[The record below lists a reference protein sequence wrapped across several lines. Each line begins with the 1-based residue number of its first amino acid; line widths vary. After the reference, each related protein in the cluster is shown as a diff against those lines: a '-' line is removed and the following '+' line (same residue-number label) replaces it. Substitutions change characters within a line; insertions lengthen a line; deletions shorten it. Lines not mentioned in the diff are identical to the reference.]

1 MGKAVPPRLAN
12 WLLKI
17 FMRKDEYLEKSG
29 DLEEVYH
36 SLYNDYGKTRARI
49 WYWTQLMRILLRSL
63 TNSLYWRMEMVK
75 NYLKV
80 VWRNIQRQ
88 KAFSLINI
96 LGLSVGIACC
106 LMIFLFVRDELSF
119 ERFHSNSGRI
129 YRTIIDEF
137 VDGKWENN
145 VGSPDLLGPALVE
158 ECPEFVSC
166 VRLFNPNWIDKWAV
180 SRGEKYFYEK
190 SLFFAD
196 PAIFEVFTFPLLEGN
211 PKTALKDPNSL
222 VLTESMAQKYF
233 GSEDPMGKTL
243 TIQDAVEV
251 KVTGV
256 ARDIPQNTHFRFDF
270 LASFESMPYKWA
282 TNTWRTLQF
291 YTYVLLGEE
300 YSQDQLDEK
309 LSIFLK
315 KHFGKQTNMALRL
328 QPIEEIHLYSRNF
341 NQDMAVNN
349 GDIAYVYIFSTIAL
363 FILAIACINFMN
375 LSTARSAK
383 RAKEVGVRKVIG
395 AHRSQLIKQFL
406 GEAFLFSVLA
416 AVLSVALVL
425 LFLPKFNGLTGK
437 NIILSAGNFL
447 FIGGMLAGIILIVG
461 FISGSYPALF
471 LSRFQPLNTLKDS
484 LSAGKKG
491 ILFRRA
497 LVFLQFTIS
506 IGLITGTFIIQSQI
520 RYCLNKNLGFEKE
533 QVVVLPLRSRSVMSR
548 YGALRTELLQQS
560 SVLNVAGSAEVPGK
574 SIASRGIFPEGNQW
588 YPRNSIFVDYD
599 FIPTLGIEI
608 VEGRNFSR
616 DHPTDLEDA
625 YIVNEA
631 AVKNFGWDQP
641 IGKKIIWAGDQNKK
655 GNVIGVVR
663 DFHYASFREEI
674 APLVLHMSA
683 GAPNYLSIRLKGN
696 DILKTMSLI
705 KEKWQ
710 EFYPGHPFEYIFLDE
725 SFDTLYKSEEKMGTI
740 FQAFTVLGLFISCL
754 GLYGLSS
761 YLLEQRTKEIGIRK
775 VLGASL
781 SRILLMVS
789 REFIKWV
796 VLANIAAWPIIYFAM
811 KEWLENFAYRI
822 SIPTWAFFLSAAIV
836 TATSLLTISYQS
848 TKAALTNPAD
858 SLRYE

>member
-1 MGKAVPPRLAN
+1 M
-12 WLLKI
+12 I
-17 FMRKDEYLEKSG
+17 
-29 DLEEVYH
+29 
-36 SLYNDYGKTRARI
+36 
-49 WYWTQLMRILLRSL
+49 
-63 TNSLYWRMEMVK
+63 K

-80 VWRNIQRQ
+80 IWRNIQRQ
-88 KAFSLINI
+88 KAISFINI

-119 ERFHSNSGRI
+119 EKFHSNAGRI

-137 VDGKWENN
+137 VDGKWEHN

-158 ECPEFVSC
+158 EYPEFVSC

-190 SLFFAD
+190 GLFFAD
-196 PAIFEVFTFPLLEGN
+196 PAIFEVFSFPLLAGD
-211 PKTALKDPNSL
+211 PKSALKDPNSL
-222 VLTESMAQKYF
+222 VFTESMARKYF
-233 GSEDPMGKTL
+233 GAEDPMGKTL
-243 TIQDAVEV
+243 LIQDAVEV
-251 KVTGV
+251 KITGV
-256 ARDIPQNTHFRFDF
+256 AREVPQNTHFRFDF
-270 LASFESMPYKWA
+270 LASFESMPFKWA
-282 TNTWRTLQF
+282 TNTWRTQQF
-291 YTYVLLGEE
+291 YTYVLLDKE
-300 YSQDQLDEK
+300 YSQDQLNKK
-309 LSIFLK
+309 LSVFLK
-315 KHFGKQTNMALRL
+315 KHFGKQTNMALHL
-328 QPIEEIHLYSRNF
+328 QPIQDIHLFSRNY
-341 NQDMAVNN
+341 NYDLATNN
-349 GDIAYVYIFSTIAL
+349 SDITYVYIFSTIAL

-383 RAKEVGVRKVIG
+383 RAKEVGIRKVVG
-395 AHRSQLIKQFL
+395 ANRSQLITQFL
-406 GEAFLFSVLA
+406 GEALLFSLFA
-416 AVLSVALVL
+416 AVLSVVLVL
-425 LFLPKFNGLTGK
+425 LFLPKFNGLAGK
-437 NIILSAGNFL
+437 NITLTPGNFL
-447 FIGGMLAGIILIVG
+447 FIGGTLAGIILIVG
-461 FISGSYPALF
+461 FVSGSYPAFF

-506 IGLITGTFIIQSQI
+506 IGLITGTFIVHSQI
-520 RYCLNKNLGFEKE
+520 QYCLNKNLGFEKE
-533 QVVVLPLRSRSVMSR
+533 RVVVLPLRSRSVMSG
-548 YGALRTELLQQS
+548 YGSFRNELLQYPP
-560 SVLNVAGSAEVPGK
+560 VANVAGSSEVPGR
-574 SIASRGIFPEGNQW
+574 SIGSRGMFPEGNQW
-588 YPRNSIFVDYD
+588 YPRNSMFVDYD

-616 DHPTDLEDA
+616 DYPTDLEDA

-631 AVKNFGWDQP
+631 AVKSFGWDQP
-641 IGKKIIWAGDQNKK
+641 IGKKIIWAGDQNKT
-655 GNVIGVVR
+655 GYVIGVVK

-683 GAPNYLSIRLKGN
+683 GAPSYLSIRIKAN
-696 DILKTMSLI
+696 DIFRTMSLM

-710 EFYPGHPFEYIFLDE
+710 EFYPGHPFEYFFLDE
-725 SFDTLYKSEEKMGTI
+725 SFDSLYRSEEKMSTI

-796 VLANIAAWPIIYFAM
+796 VLANIAAWPIIYFLM
-811 KEWLENFAYRI
+811 KNWLENFAYRI
-822 SIPTWAFFLSAAIV
+822 SIPLWAFLLSAAIV
-836 TATSLLTISYQS
+836 MATSLLTIIYQS

-858 SLRYE
+858 SLRFE

>member
-1 MGKAVPPRLAN
+1 ML
-12 WLLKI
+12 
-17 FMRKDEYLEKSG
+17 
-29 DLEEVYH
+29 
-36 SLYNDYGKTRARI
+36 
-49 WYWTQLMRILLRSL
+49 
-63 TNSLYWRMEMVK
+63 K
-75 NYLKV
+75 NYLKLAL
-80 VWRNIQRQ
+80 RNISRQ
-88 KAFSLINI
+88 KAFSFINI

-106 LMIFLFVRDELSF
+106 LMILLFVRDELSF
-119 ERFHSNSGRI
+119 EKLHVNANRI

-137 VDGKWENN
+137 VDGKWEHN
-145 VGSPDLLGPALVE
+145 VGSPDLLGPALVAE
-158 ECPEFVSC
+158 YPEILC
-166 VRLFNPNWIDKWAV
+166 CTRLFNPNWIDKWAV
-180 SRGEKYFYEK
+180 SKGEKYFYEK

-196 PAIFEVFTFPLLEGN
+196 PDIFEVFTFPLLAGN

-233 GSEDPMGKTL
+233 GAEDPMGKTL

-251 KVTGV
+251 KITGI
-256 ARDIPQNTHFRFDF
+256 ARDVPQNTHFRFDF

-282 TNTWRTLQF
+282 TNTWRTMQF
-291 YTYVLLGEE
+291 YTYVLLDRE
-300 YSQDQLDEK
+300 YAQDQLDEK
-309 LSIFLK
+309 LSVFLK

-375 LSTARSAK
+375 LSTARSVK
-383 RAKEVGVRKVIG
+383 RAKEVGVRKVMG
-395 AHRSQLIKQFL
+395 AHRGQLIKQFL
-406 GEAFLFSVLA
+406 GEALLFSLLA
-416 AVLSVALVL
+416 AMLSIVLVL
-425 LFLPKFNGLTGK
+425 LFLPKFNGLSGK
-437 NIILSAGNFL
+437 NIPLSAGNFL
-447 FIGGMLAGIILIVG
+447 FIGGTLVGIILVVG
-461 FISGSYPALF
+461 FVSGSYPAFF
-471 LSRFQPLNTLKDS
+471 LSRFQPLNTLKDK
-484 LSAGKKG
+484 LSSGKKG

-506 IGLITGTFIIQSQI
+506 IGLITGTLIIHGQI
-520 RYCLNKNLGFEKE
+520 RYCLNKKLGFEKE
-533 QVVVLPLRSRSVMSR
+533 QVVILPLRSRSVMSR
-548 YGALRTELLQQS
+548 YGAFRNEMLENS
-560 SVLNVAGSAEVPGK
+560 SILNVAGSSTVPGR
-574 SIASRGIFPEGNQW
+574 SVGSRGMFPEGNRW
-588 YPRNSIFVDYD
+588 YPRNSIFVDFD

-608 VEGRNFSR
+608 VEGRNFSK

-655 GNVIGVVR
+655 GNVIGVVK
-663 DFHYASFREEI
+663 DFHYSSFREEI
-674 APLVLHMSA
+674 APLILHMSA

-710 EFYPGHPFEYIFLDE
+710 EFYPGHPFEYFFLDE
-725 SFDTLYKSEEKMGTI
+725 SFDTLYRSEEKMVTI
-740 FQAFTVLGLFISCL
+740 FQVFTLLGLFISCL

-775 VLGASL
+775 VLGASVP
-781 SRILLMVS
+781 RIWIMVS
-789 REFIKWV
+789 KEFVRWV

-811 KEWLENFAYRI
+811 KKWLENFAYRI
-822 SIPTWAFFLSAAIV
+822 SIPFWAFLLSAVIVMAI
-836 TATSLLTISYQS
+836 SLLTISYQS
-848 TKAALTNPAD
+848 AKAALTNPAD